1 MKLRKEDLVDY
12 GLMALCLIVV
22 IMHAMEGE
30 WRLVLWV
37 SLTLLFIA
45 LGYKLRRQ
53 LVDCIDELDKMTD
66 LLKAG
71 SNALASCGKAL
82 DAGRRLIDQQQA
94 HIKAAEVVCEAY
106 YTIAAE
112 FCSEDEITRR
122 RDEFIDRRAQ
132 EVRSGQH

>member
-1 MKLRKEDLVDY
+1 MKLRKEDLMDY
-12 GLMALCLIVV
+12 GLMVLCLIVGV
-22 IMHAMEGE
+22 MYAMEGE

-37 SLTLLFIA
+37 SMTLLFIA
-45 LGYKLRRQ
+45 LGYKVRRE
-53 LVDCIDELDKMTD
+53 LVDCIDELAKMTD

-71 SNALASCGKAL
+71 SKALASCGEAL
-82 DAGRRLIDQQQA
+82 DAGRQRIAQQWA

-112 FCSEDEITRR
+112 FCSEDEIARR